1 MQINT
6 AQRILLLVTASVL
19 ALAGLYQGFVPGGSA
34 LLGVLEFVLAA
45 AAGFLGLR
53 GGAAGGSAGQPAPL
67 QAKGNGAGGGGGAI
81 PQATCDDFA
90 QVEKYLAIA
99 VSASEGL
106 YKRLVDRFPW
116 DMGGEEECSLP
127 KQIFRES
134 CTILAYYLVC
144 LSLSGGTNLALL
156 RRIQHSLKH
165 RTAMYILRLDK
176 RCSPEELADSEICK
190 ERSAQGLALID
201 SFQYLFDLTVESF
214 HKGRAY
220 PLNDLMGGI
229 LMLFE
234 GQVSPEEGFWEI
246 KYGDAVHAELSEIT
260 RKRRT
265 PA

>member
-1 MQINT
+1 MQVNT
-6 AQRILLLVTASVL
+6 SQRILLLATASLL
-19 ALAGLYQGFVPGGSA
+19 ALAGLYHVFAPGGLVVAGLLA
-34 LLGVLEFVLAA
+34 LVLAA
-45 AAGFLGLR
+45 AAAFF
-53 GGAAGGSAGQPAPL
+53 GAR
-67 QAKGNGAGGGGGAI
+67 GGGAGAGSSDPPPQAGANGSGGPI

-90 QVEKYLAIA
+90 QVEKFLAIT

-106 YKRLVDRFPW
+106 YRRLVDRFPW
-116 DMGGEEECSLP
+116 DMGGEEDSSLP
-127 KQIFRES
+127 RQIFRES
-134 CTILAYYLVC
+134 CIILAYYLVC

-156 RRIQHSLKH
+156 GRIQHSLKH

-201 SFQYLFDLTVESF
+201 SFQYLFDFTVEGF
-214 HKGRAY
+214 HQGRPY
-220 PLNDLMGGI
+220 PLNALMGGI

-234 GQVSPEEGFWEI
+234 GQVSPEEGFWEM